1 VQQVQ
6 LHFDGNGVA
15 APGQLAAMEAN
26 EMVAFCLHA
35 IESADLGA
43 PPSAPIS
50 AKMHY
55 SFTGI
60 ERTAVE
66 RKEFYIR
73 WIVAK
78 GLNELA
84 RGVRSTFEEAL
95 FFIERMKNLCGEMT
109 TEEFNSRIRAIRSRA
124 NRLNFPELMRQVN
137 LGLTSP
143 LTFEGEIASLQKVRN
158 CLEHRAG
165 VVGAADVD
173 DAQLLTLH
181 LPRIKAFIWRN
192 NEEIELEAGMQVEA
206 GEELGVKRVT
216 RTRSYSVGEKV
227 IIDAADF
234 SEIALPAI
242 CFREMWHRNFPQLF
256 QLREN
261 IKAENEGRTREN

>member
-1 VQQVQ
+1 VEEVQ

-26 EMVAFCLHA
+26 EMVAFCLQA
-35 IESADLGA
+35 IENADLSA
-43 PPSAPIS
+43 PPPAPTS
-50 AKMHY
+50 AKMRY

-60 ERTAVE
+60 ERSAIE

-95 FFIERMKNLCGEMT
+95 FYIQGMKSLSGQMT
-109 TEEFNSRIRAIRSRA
+109 ADEFNSRIRAIRSRA
-124 NRLNFPELMRQVN
+124 NRFNFPDLVREVN
-137 LGLTSP
+137 AGLTSP

-165 VVGAADVD
+165 VVSAADVD

-181 LPRIKAFIWRN
+181 LPRIKAFVYRN
-192 NEEIELEAGMQVEA
+192 NEETELEAGMHVEG
-206 GEELGVKRVT
+206 GEPLIFKRVT
-216 RTRSYSVGEKV
+216 RTRSYSIGEKV

-234 SEIALPAI
+234 SEIAFACNLFAGDVASKLPTIA
-242 CFREMWHRNFPQLF
+242 
-256 QLREN
+256 
-261 IKAENEGRTREN
+261 AAT